1 MGKFDILEHDLVP
14 EFRILNREE
23 YHALRKALGIRKED
37 LPWIRNSDPVCVRLK
52 EAQKVARCPKCDCK
66 LVETVQER
74 EVKGIMTQKKVIKCE
89 NEKCDYY
96 EPVIGPGQILEI
108 TRKSLV
114 AGNAVAYRYVVPG

>member
-23 YHALRKALGIRKED
+23 YNDLRKALGIRKED

-52 EAQKVARCPKCDCK
+52 EAQKVARCPKCDSK

-74 EVKGIMTQKKVIKCE
+74 EVKGIMTQKKVIKC
-89 NEKCDYY
+89 EKCDYY